1 MGRTTKSEANK
12 GRLTPRLDRRD
23 NTSNFRV
30 VIIGIG
36 ELIGVDL
43 DVQTIPLG
51 NSR

>member
-1 MGRTTKSEANK
+1 MGRTTKSKADK
-12 GRLTPRLDRRD
+12 GRLTSRLDRRD

-43 DVQTIPLG
+43 DVQSIALL
-51 NSR
+51 